1 MSEPTNDQDQGN
13 HHFETTTT
21 SRREGKGRPRIE
33 DNFFFNAPYSYSL
46 LFFLK
51 RSAVARGNL
60 QITTRRR
67 YVRALYIHT
76 HTHTYIHINCFS
88 RYIHAPKKIDLK
100 GDSLATGMSEITSS
114 DSFFAQPFMVEIIK
128 LVAGVIFWEIQFVLS
143 KFFLNVLPE
152 NSEKEKLFKRTAPS
166 YCVSTVHATFL
177 TWGGV
182 KIICAL
188 YNAPQNEQVILY
200 ESTDGSFV
208 AFCEF
213 ISVAFLSYM
222 IQDFFHVVHLFPD
235 LGGIDIVI
243 HHMLFFVAGFSAYIY
258 GGYPLMLGYLTICEG
273 STPFLNMRWFIK
285 SCKEMEYTLPIVDY
299 IAQTVGMKYRG
310 LPAGN
315 RLEYHISTVF
325 SYVFIFVRVIMF
337 GHGILLLLPRFGKG
351 EDKIIPSFV
360 RGILL
365 VLIFGG
371 FTLNLIWVVK
381 IRGMLKYYRAKWF
394 DKPEDNQQNRI
405 D

>member
-1 MSEPTNDQDQGN
+1 VCGLKKRDKPEKKTLRIG
-13 HHFETTTT
+13 
-21 SRREGKGRPRIE
+21 SRAHTR
-33 DNFFFNAPYSYSL
+33 
-46 LFFLK
+46 
-51 RSAVARGNL
+51 
-60 QITTRRR
+60 TRR
-67 YVRALYIHT
+67 ALSSFE
-76 HTHTYIHINCFS
+76 FS
-88 RYIHAPKKIDLK
+88 RSRSRECCRRVTPLV
-100 GDSLATGMSEITSS
+100 ATNARTHQRAEERNRSVLMESMATDVNEISS
-114 DSFFAQPFMVEIIK
+114 NSFFSQPFMVEIIK
-128 LVAGVIFWEIQFVLS
+128 LAAGVIFWETQFVLS

-152 NSEKEKLFKRTAPS
+152 NSEKEKIFKRTAPS

-188 YNAPQNEQVILY
+188 YNAPHNEQVILY

-222 IQDFFHVVHLFPD
+222 IQDFLHVVHLFPE
-235 LGGIDIVI
+235 LGGIDMVF
-243 HHMLFFVAGFSAYIY
+243 HHILFFVAGFSAYVY

-285 SCKEMEYTLPIVDY
+285 SIKEMEYTLPIVDY
-299 IAQTVGMKYRG
+299 IAQKVGMKYRG

-365 VLIFGG
+365 VLIFCG
-371 FTLNLIWVVK
+371 FLLNLVWVVK
-381 IRGMLKYYRAKWF
+381 MRGMLKYYRSKWF

>member
-1 MSEPTNDQDQGN
+1 MESMAT
-13 HHFETTTT
+13 
-21 SRREGKGRPRIE
+21 
-33 DNFFFNAPYSYSL
+33 
-46 LFFLK
+46 
-51 RSAVARGNL
+51 
-60 QITTRRR
+60 
-67 YVRALYIHT
+67 
-76 HTHTYIHINCFS
+76 
-88 RYIHAPKKIDLK
+88 DLS
-100 GDSLATGMSEITSS
+100 DEITSS
-114 DSFFAQPFMVEIIK
+114 NSFFSQPFMVEIIK
-128 LVAGVIFWEIQFVLS
+128 LLAGVIFWEIQFVLS
-143 KFFLNVLPE
+143 KFFLNVLPD

-222 IQDFFHVVHLFPD
+222 IQDFFHVVHLFPE
-235 LGGIDIVI
+235 LGGIDMVV
-243 HHMLFFVAGFSAYIY
+243 HHVLFFVAGFSAYIY
-258 GGYPLMLGYLTICEG
+258 GGYPLMLGYLTICEA

-299 IAQTVGMKYRG
+299 IAQKVGMKYRG

-315 RLEYHISTVF
+315 RLEYHISSVF

-365 VLIFGG
+365 VLIFGV
-371 FTLNLIWVVK
+371 FLLNLVWVVK
-381 IRGMLKYYRAKWF
+381 MRGMLKYYRSKWF

>member
-1 MSEPTNDQDQGN
+1 MHLWPFFCVCVCGLKKRDKPEKKTLRIG
-13 HHFETTTT
+13 
-21 SRREGKGRPRIE
+21 SRAHTR
-33 DNFFFNAPYSYSL
+33 
-46 LFFLK
+46 
-51 RSAVARGNL
+51 
-60 QITTRRR
+60 TRR
-67 YVRALYIHT
+67 ALSSFE
-76 HTHTYIHINCFS
+76 FS
-88 RYIHAPKKIDLK
+88 RSRSRECCRRVTPLV
-100 GDSLATGMSEITSS
+100 ATNARTHQRAEERNRSVLMESMATDVNEISS
-114 DSFFAQPFMVEIIK
+114 NSFFSQPFMVEIIK
-128 LVAGVIFWEIQFVLS
+128 LAAGVIFWETQFVLS

-152 NSEKEKLFKRTAPS
+152 NSEKEKIFKRTAPS
-166 YCVSTVHATFL
+166 YCVSTVHSTFL

-188 YNAPQNEQVILY
+188 YNAPHNEQVILY

-222 IQDFFHVVHLFPD
+222 IQDFLHVVHLFPE
-235 LGGIDIVI
+235 LGGIDIVF
-243 HHMLFFVAGFSAYIY
+243 HHILFFVAGFSAYVY

-285 SCKEMEYTLPIVDY
+285 SIKEMEYTLPIVDY
-299 IAQTVGMKYRG
+299 IAQKVGMKYRG

-365 VLIFGG
+365 VLIFCG
-371 FTLNLIWVVK
+371 FLLNLVWVVK
-381 IRGMLKYYRAKWF
+381 MRGMLKYYRSKWF